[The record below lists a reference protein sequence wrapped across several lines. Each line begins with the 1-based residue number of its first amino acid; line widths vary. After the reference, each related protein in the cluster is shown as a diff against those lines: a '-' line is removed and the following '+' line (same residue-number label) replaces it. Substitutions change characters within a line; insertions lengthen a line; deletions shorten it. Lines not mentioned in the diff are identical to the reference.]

1 MEAYVAMALTAL
13 GGAWIGS
20 FLGAYLKKK
29 GENIALQEDIEKLVA
44 QVEAVTQATKAIE
57 AKISNEMW
65 ERQKR
70 WEIKRDGIV
79 EAIKELASVE
89 DSLRAMYILFLISQK
104 AGEPDS
110 QQMVQQKTD
119 AIIRWNQASLA
130 FQRAKLLASI
140 ACGSEVN
147 LQFGLTAGVLQA
159 IASDVMAGE
168 IGAYTTRSQQ
178 IAEEITTLVTAIRK
192 EFRVD
197 ETSPF

>member
-1 MEAYVAMALTAL
+1 L

-70 WEIKRDGIV
+70 WEIKRGIV

-130 FQRAKLLASI
+130 FQRAKLLRPLPVGQRLI
-140 ACGSEVN
+140 CN
-147 LQFGLTAGVLQA
+147 LA
-159 IASDVMAGE
+159 
-168 IGAYTTRSQQ
+168 
-178 IAEEITTLVTAIRK
+178 
-192 EFRVD
+192 
-197 ETSPF
+197 